1 MLDLRHMNLE
11 DHKQR
16 INLPKLVGSTQMKKI
31 FLAAL
36 CTTISTCVMAQSAIT
51 EKEIKDHIWYL
62 ASPKMK
68 GRFPGT
74 AGNNKAADYLVK
86 QFKKSG
92 ISPFGNSYFQEFTA
106 KIRVKKGVTDTP
118 YVQTKNVVGF
128 IEGSDP
134 KLKNEFIVIGAHY
147 DHLGMGGASSKKPD
161 TVAAHPGADDN
172 ASGTAALLEIS
183 EKLAANKASLKRSI
197 IIIAFSAEEQGLLG
211 SKYFTEHPLV
221 PLSQIKLMINMDM
234 VGRMNTEKHLYMG
247 GAASFDGGMELMKSL
262 GPEIGINPVV
272 NAYDVGGSDH
282 VSFYKKNIPVLGFHT
297 GGHPQ
302 YHTPEDDRKLIN
314 IAGEKLVCDY
324 IYEALTRIA
333 NRNEPI
339 LFVPEKKI

>member
-1 MLDLRHMNLE
+1 MRRIMLL
-11 DHKQR
+11 
-16 INLPKLVGSTQMKKI
+16 
-31 FLAAL
+31 AL
-36 CTTISTCVMAQSAIT
+36 CSAMSATAFAQSDIT
-51 EKEIKDHIWYL
+51 EKEIKSHIWFL

-74 AGNNKAADYLVK
+74 AENEKVVSYLVK

-92 ISPFGNSYFQEFTA
+92 IQPYKGSYLQEFRA

-118 YVQTKNVVGF
+118 YVQTQNVIGY

-134 KLKNEFIVIGAHY
+134 KLKEEFIVLGAHY

-161 TVAAHPGADDN
+161 TTGIHYGADDN
-172 ASGTAALLEIS
+172 ASGTAALLEIA
-183 EKLAANKASLKRSI
+183 EQLAANRKDLKRSI
-197 IIIAFSAEEQGLLG
+197 LIIAFGAEEQGLLG

-221 PLSQIKLMINMDM
+221 PLSQVKLMINMDM
-234 VGRMNTEKHLYMG
+234 VGRMNSEKHLYMG
-247 GAASFDGGMELMKSL
+247 GAATFDGGMELMKSL
-262 GPEIGINPVV
+262 GPQIGINPIV

-282 VSFYKKNIPVLGFHT
+282 VSFYKKNVSVLGFHT

-324 IYEALTRIA
+324 IYKALVSVA
-333 NRNEPI
+333 NRSGAI
-339 LFVPEKKI
+339 LFVPEKKD